1 MVKEFETTAF
11 MLEQNMVSDPVKTIF
26 GYHLI
31 ETLDKKGEKIKVRHI
46 LVKPEIDD
54 KDTERAFLLAKAI
67 KDSIDNIT
75 DFKKMVKT
83 YSVDKTTK
91 EIGGDLGWITP
102 ENYPIP
108 EIGKAIRYIEL
119 NSCSPPINTSFGF
132 HLLWME
138 SIKKGGRP
146 DPKNNWPQ
154 LEEMA
159 LNKKKMDWYRNW
171 IEKAR
176 NRFFIKIINS

>member
-1 MVKEFETTAF
+1 MGTSRVSAVEDSKRRTEFKR
-11 MLEQNMVSDPVKTIF
+11 S
-26 GYHLI
+26 LI
-31 ETLDKKGEKIKVRHI
+31 ITKDMKKGEKIKVRHI
-46 LVKPEIDD
+46 LVKPEVDD

-108 EIGKAIRYIEL
+108 EIGKAIKYIEL

-138 SIKKGGRP
+138 NIKKGGRP
-146 DPKNNWPQ
+146 DPNKQ
-154 LEEMA
+154 LA
-159 LNKKKMDWYRNW
+159 STRKKWH
-171 IEKAR
+171 
-176 NRFFIKIINS
+176 